1 MISDLRL
8 QSYRSYGDATF
19 EFSNGVNIIV
29 GSNASGKT
37 NLLEAI
43 LVLCR
48 GSSYRAK
55 DVDLI
60 AFSAPWSR
68 LDATALEGK
77 RTVVLER
84 KENTSEKKYVIQSV
98 PLKRLVLTK
107 TLPVVV
113 FEPDHLRLLSGGP
126 ERRREYIDGILE
138 QTISG
143 YATLKRDYKRTLA
156 QRNKLLKSPYIR
168 PDEMFVWDVRLSELA
183 GKIVSYRTI
192 LITKLQEEIS
202 TIYRSLSQT
211 ENEITIS
218 YSSSCNISNYST
230 DLMKHLERNLHE
242 DKLRGY
248 TSYGP
253 HRDDID
259 IKIDSHP
266 AAVSASRGESRT
278 ILLTLKILELK
289 IIEKSRNKKPL
300 FLLDDVFSELDGS
313 RRKALTN
320 YLQDYQTFITTT
332 DADIVVHHFMDK
344 CRIIPITG

>member
-19 EFSNGVNIIV
+19 EFGNGVNIIV

-84 KENTSEKKYVIQSV
+84 KENTSEKKYVIHSV

-143 YATLKRDYKRTLA
+143 YAKLKRDYKRTLA

-192 LITKLQEEIS
+192 LITQLQEEIS

-344 CRIIPITG
+344 CRIIPIIG